1 MDSPIKETA
10 FIESVIEATKNV
22 FSMMAGMDVE
32 NRGISRE
39 DKTKADVTG
48 IIGLSNDSVKGS
60 IAISFPDKVGRKA
73 VSNMLSLKEE
83 EITEEDLKDGI
94 GEITNMIAGE
104 LNNRI
109 GNIFRLSLP
118 SVITGKDHIISFS
131 NKGLPI
137 LFQFKIK
144 EDEEFYLLSTFEE
157 K

>member
-10 FIESVIEATKNV
+10 FIENVIEAAKSV
-22 FSMMAGMDVE
+22 FSMMAGMDIE
-32 NRGISRE
+32 NGDISKE
-39 DKTKADVTG
+39 DKTRADVTG
-48 IIGLSNDSVKGS
+48 IIGLSNDRVKGS

-104 LNNRI
+104 INNRM

-131 NKGLPI
+131 NKGLPM
-137 LFQFKIK
+137 LFQFKIT
-144 EDEEFYLLSTFEE
+144 EDEKFYLLSTFEE